1 MATFRKLCEE
11 MNSRKPGRD
20 FWDKNKQDSVE
31 LDQQSMDV
39 IKRGLEIRPDRTD
52 GNTFWDDFISVI
64 ANNSDGSS
72 RLLGVS
78 SAIVSRWAS
87 KIKEAMDMVREQNAS
102 EEDSGEMLNTGEEE
116 NSEPKPKS

>member
-1 MATFRKLCEE
+1 